1 MFLHDVGESVVSG
14 EVATADIGELDTI
27 VVPARDEG
35 FQRAFIGEDRWY
47 AIRVHSSMISQIKNI
62 GAYRVA
68 PVSAITHVAPV
79 NRIFRWQDGP
89 KYCLEFAEPAREIDP
104 IKLGQ
109 GKKGKAPQAPRYTSL
124 DKLAKAKTLSDVFP

>member
-47 AIRVHSSMISQIKNI
+47 AIRIHSSMISQIKHVKRGNSVRLLL
-62 GAYRVA
+62 AA
-68 PVSAITHVAPV
+68 ASASKIP
-79 NRIFRWQDGP
+79 
-89 KYCLEFAEPAREIDP
+89 
-104 IKLGQ
+104 
-109 GKKGKAPQAPRYTSL
+109 
-124 DKLAKAKTLSDVFP
+124 